1 MSNLIKISNQENF
14 VTVVTLNRPATAN
27 ALSVKLL
34 KELNHVLETVTTDPT
49 VRCVIITGTGNKVF
63 CAGADLKERMEMD
76 VVQVRRTVELI
87 RSTMDAV
94 QNLPVPVIAAINGAA
109 FGGGMELALACDIRL
124 ASTTTKM
131 GLTETSLGI
140 IPGAGGTQRLPRI
153 VGVSAA
159 KELIFTARRI
169 DAEEA
174 LKLGI
179 LNKITE
185 ADQLMNKALELA
197 AEISRNA
204 PLSLKAAKKAINE
217 GIDTEIEKGLE
228 IEKRWYDT
236 IIESKDRL
244 EGLQAFKEKRRPL
257 FTGK

>member
-1 MSNLIKISNQENF
+1 MSNLIKIANQENF

-34 KELNHVLETVTTDPT
+34 KEFNHALETVTTDPT
-49 VRCVIITGTGNKVF
+49 VRCIIITGTGNKVF

-76 VVQVRRTVELI
+76 EVQVRRTVELI
-87 RSTMDAV
+87 RNTMDAV

-109 FGGGMELALACDIRL
+109 FGGGLELALACDIRL
-124 ASTTTKM
+124 ASTTAKM

-153 VGVSAA
+153 VGVSFA
-159 KELIFTARRI
+159 KELIFTARKI

-217 GIDTEIEKGLE
+217 GIDMEIARGLE

>member
-1 MSNLIKISNQENF
+1 MPNLIKISKQENF
-14 VTVVTLNRPATAN
+14 VSVVTLNRPAQAN

-34 KELNHVLETVTTDPT
+34 EELNHALETVTMDPT
-49 VRCVIITGTGNKVF
+49 VRCVIITGTGDKVF
-63 CAGADLKERMEMD
+63 CAGADLKERLEMD
-76 VVQVRRTVELI
+76 EAQVRRTVKLI
-87 RSTMDAV
+87 CSTMDVV

-109 FGGGMELALACDIRL
+109 FGGGLELALACDIRI
-124 ASTTTKM
+124 ASTIAKM

-153 VGVSAA
+153 VGVPFA

-174 LKLGI
+174 LKLGL

-204 PLSLKAAKKAINE
+204 PLSLRAAKKAINE
-217 GIDTEIEKGLE
+217 GIDTEIVTGLE
-228 IEKRWYDT
+228 VEKRWYDT

-244 EGLQAFKEKRRPL
+244 EGLQAFMEKRRPL

>member
-1 MSNLIKISNQENF
+1 MSNLIKIANQENF

-27 ALSVKLL
+27 ALSVNLL
-34 KELNHVLETVTTDPT
+34 KEFNHVLETVTIDPT
-49 VRCVIITGTGNKVF
+49 VRCIIITGTGNKVF

-76 VVQVRRTVELI
+76 EVQVRRTVELI
-87 RSTMDAV
+87 RNTMDAV

-109 FGGGMELALACDIRL
+109 FGGGLELALACDIRL
-124 ASTTTKM
+124 ASTTAKM

-153 VGVSAA
+153 VGVSFA

-217 GIDTEIEKGLE
+217 GIDMEIARGLE

>member
-1 MSNLIKISNQENF
+1 MSNLIKIANQENF

-34 KELNHVLETVTTDPT
+34 KEFNHALETVTTDPT
-49 VRCVIITGTGNKVF
+49 VRCIIITGTGNKVF

-76 VVQVRRTVELI
+76 EVQVRRTVELI
-87 RSTMDAV
+87 RNTMDTV

-109 FGGGMELALACDIRL
+109 FGGGLELALACDIRL
-124 ASTTTKM
+124 ASTTAKM

-153 VGVSAA
+153 VGVSFA
-159 KELIFTARRI
+159 KELIFTARKI

-217 GIDTEIEKGLE
+217 GIDMEIARGLE